1 MQTTKVAKKKPSLTR
16 KRAVSAA
23 KKARKHYQAKTRTK
37 SRAWQAGGKQWARV
51 LGHFGLSA

>member
-1 MQTTKVAKKKPSLTR
+1 MKTTKTTRKQPALTR

-23 KKARKHYQAKTRTK
+23 KKAREHYKAKAANKSQAWK
-37 SRAWQAGGKQWARV
+37 AGGKQWARV

>member
-1 MQTTKVAKKKPSLTR
+1 MPTTKSRKKPTLTR

-23 KKARKHYQAKTRTK
+23 KKARKQYQAKPGKK
-37 SRAWQAGGKQWARV
+37 SQAWKAGGEQWARV